1 MFPGPQLSLDRK
13 RCPGPAFRV
22 GLINHAVPK
31 AQVLPKALEIAERLA
46 SKSPDAI
53 RLGRQSFMRA
63 NDLDYRRNIENQ
75 VETMCNVMETAAA
88 REGLAAFLE
97 KRKPKW

>member
-1 MFPGPQLSLDRK
+1 MLPLVR
-13 RCPGPAFRV
+13 RV
-22 GLINHAVPK
+22 GYPEPEL
-31 AQVLPKALEIAERLA
+31 ALEVLLA

-53 RLGRQSFMRA
+53 RLGRQSYMRA

-88 REGLAAFLE
+88 LPQA
-97 KRKPKW
+97 